1 MLVIQPRM
9 IRISPRI
16 STLPPPPG
24 PTFTRNESRRW
35 ADRTLLV
42 PTPRCQPNLATT
54 SAFPTA
60 HPESNR
66 SAWSRPEDPLSQD
79 ATTVRHTARS
89 TRTCQMGRLVVSVQG
104 LPVSAAMQLTCEAM
118 WCRLV
123 CWEHAI
129 AIGGLLCWRRCRS
142 RPSGR
147 PTSRCRWPLAGRGLL
162 RCFAVFGWASGGR
175 ARARH
180 RAALEEFAAGT
191 RSRPREVPEARWG
204 DDAGVS

>member
-35 ADRTLLV
+35 ADRTLLAR
-42 PTPRCQPNLATT
+42 TPRCQPNLAAT

-60 HPESNR
+60 TLRATARPGPGPKTR
-66 SAWSRPEDPLSQD
+66 SARMRPPSATRRDLPGPVRWGGWWSASR
-79 ATTVRHTARS
+79 
-89 TRTCQMGRLVVSVQG
+89 
-104 LPVSAAMQLTCEAM
+104 AASECGYELTCEAM
-118 WCRLV
+118 RCRLV
-123 CWEHAI
+123 CW
-129 AIGGLLCWRRCRS
+129 GTRS
-142 RPSGR
+142 RSVDSCAGVAAVHGLPDGQPAVAGGRLLVAACCGASPSSVGR
-147 PTSRCRWPLAGRGLL
+147 PA
-162 RCFAVFGWASGGR
+162 GR

-191 RSRPREVPEARWG
+191 RSRPCEVPEARWG